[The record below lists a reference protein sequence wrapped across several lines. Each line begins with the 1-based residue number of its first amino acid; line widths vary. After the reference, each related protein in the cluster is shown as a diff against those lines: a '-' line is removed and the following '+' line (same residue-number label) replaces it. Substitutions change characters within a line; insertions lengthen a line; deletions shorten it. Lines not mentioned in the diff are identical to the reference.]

1 MGGDASGGG
10 ALNLNFYSF
19 RSTWTVDLPPESAY
33 SLLRE
38 IGEYYKWW
46 PEIKEMR
53 QIDERRIDIRARAL
67 LPYDLWFVGEPNEY
81 PEECALELKMTGDL
95 EGFSRFTIEADG
107 SGSRLLFE
115 EQVEANKPL
124 LRRLA
129 LIARPLFVA
138 NHWLMMRRGQAGLR
152 TFAAGYRLASRDE
165 S

>member
-1 MGGDASGGG
+1 MGGDATGEG

-38 IGEYYKWW
+38 IGEY
-46 PEIKEMR
+46 
-53 QIDERRIDIRARAL
+53 IRARAL

-107 SGSRLLFE
+107 GGSRLLFE
-115 EQVEANKPL
+115 EQVVANKPL

-152 TFAAGYRLASRDE
+152 TFAAGYRLASKEE